1 MCVLFAPSYL
11 GEHALAKLAM
21 FAKSFLCTGT
31 PSSTEFNIC
40 NAPKFSYC
48 FENDQN
54 RIFSG
59 NFL

>member
-1 MCVLFAPSYL
+1 MCALFAPSYL

-21 FAKSFLCTGT
+21 FAKSFLST

-40 NAPKFSYC
+40 NAPKLSCC

-54 RIFSG
+54 RILSG